1 MTLNVLETDN
11 RGNLL
16 EKPVVGWSVTTDR
29 SITVNAAF
37 EYEDS
42 ASVMRPHTEKIQLG
56 LTPQQ
61 ALQLAKGLTD
71 IAKGILRGWSE
82 NQGSSE

>member
-1 MTLNVLETDN
+1 MTLNVLKTDD
-11 RGNLL
+11 RGNVL

-29 SITVNAAF
+29 GVTVDAAF

-42 ASVMRPHTEKIQLG
+42 APAVHTETIQLG

-61 ALQLAKGLTD
+61 ALQLAKALTD
-71 IAKGILRGWSE
+71 IAKGILRVPSE
-82 NQGSSE
+82 SQGSSG